1 MTMETTMADKTD
13 SSKHQKKDDQNET
26 RVPSNGIMI
35 HELKE
40 RVKELNC
47 FYRITKI
54 IRNSKLSIDE
64 ALQEIVKV
72 IPPAWQYPDGTC
84 VRICLEGREFKTDN
98 FQDTAWKLDSQ
109 IIVDEKKIGVLE
121 IYYLEEYPPANEG
134 PFLTEERKLID
145 AIADLLSKFIE
156 ERRIKEE
163 LERQRQKLDYVEK
176 MMKAEGD
183 LSGKLRDHEKKQDWE
198 VILDLLAKTDPRTL
212 LRLTRKMAYHL
223 YRLENEKITNLLNK
237 IYPDDSDSAAVNWRG
252 VNLPNPREDLTTFLS
267 IQKQVFE
274 IAKESIPADVI
285 STLFANWMKQDKA
298 RPLLLMSQKSGIP
311 LVEIAAEL
319 SRFFE
324 QEDIDTNI
332 SPEDKMSIK
341 TALIRRFF
349 TERLE
354 YVNVAKNTF
363 DLKDFV
369 SIIEHLIGPAQGAGK
384 LGGKASGVLLAEKL
398 IKEEMKTNPVLANI
412 NFPMSWYIASD
423 TVLSFIHY
431 NDLDEVSHVKYLDP
445 LEIRQEQPFLEQIF
459 KNATFP
465 FEIAEGLRR
474 IIREFKDKPV
484 IVRSSS
490 LLEDNFGYAFSGK
503 YKSLFVPNMGT
514 EEERLKALMN
524 AITEVYASTFSPDPI
539 EYRRE
544 RGLLD
549 FNEEMGI
556 LIQEVVGTQMG
567 PYFMPSFAGV
577 AFSRNEFRWS
587 PRITREDGMIR
598 IVPGLGTRA
607 VDRVGNDYPILI
619 SPKRPN
625 LLVNT
630 LVEERVKYSPRF
642 MDVINTETGMIETV
656 DAVDLMKK
664 YFDEFPRIKDIISIH
679 DHGRLTNASSIL
691 MNPDDADFVVTFQH
705 LFEKTDFLEKMK
717 QILNLLEQKI
727 GVPVDVEFA
736 SNGDKL
742 YILQCRPQS
751 QSQGIERKPI
761 PKDIPEDR
769 KLFFTKKYV
778 TTGTIDNIEYIVYVV
793 PEEYTNLDKR
803 EQMQKVAKIIS
814 ELNIRLPRRKF
825 ILIGPGR
832 WGSRGDIKLG
842 VPVRYGDIN
851 NTTLIVEIA
860 REKEGYTPELS
871 FGTHFFQDLVESN
884 IRYLPLYPGQEDNLF
899 NESSLLNT
907 ENQLSKIV
915 QGYKNYEDVVKVIH
929 VSDLLPGGTLSVIMD
944 GEANEALAYLKPA
957 DHLTWRTMKIDEI
970 TQALD
975 PELYGIQGMYLIG
988 STKDGS
994 AGPTSDIDLLVH
1006 FKGTDEQKDK
1016 LMAWFD
1022 EWGKKLAKENKER
1035 TGYDTEGL
1043 LDVHIIT
1050 DEDIRRKSSWASHIT
1065 SPYQTVRKLTL
1076 KKEI

>member
-1 MTMETTMADKTD
+1 MAMETTMADKTD
-13 SSKHQKKDDQNET
+13 FTKYQKKDDQI
-26 RVPSNGIMI
+26 VPGIAPNGTMI

-72 IPPAWQYPDGTC
+72 IPPAWQFPESTS
-84 VRICLEGREFKTDN
+84 VRICLEGREFTTDN
-98 FQDTAWKLDSQ
+98 FQHSEWKLSSDM
-109 IIVDEKKIGVLE
+109 IVDEKIIGVLE
-121 IYYLEEYPPANEG
+121 IFYSQEFPQANEG

-176 MMKAEGD
+176 MMKAEGEPTYKTR
-183 LSGKLRDHEKKQDWE
+183 SEEKKQDWE
-198 VILDLLAKTDPRTL
+198 VILELLAKTDPRTL

-223 YRLENEKITNLLNK
+223 YRMENEKITNLLNK
-237 IYPDDSDSAAVNWRG
+237 NSPLDNDSSAVNWRG
-252 VNLPNPREDLTTFLS
+252 VNMPNPREDLDTFLT

-274 IAKESIPADVI
+274 IAKESIPADII
-285 STLFANWMKQDKA
+285 SNLFANWMKQDKA
-298 RPLLLMSQKSGIP
+298 RPLLLMSQKTGIP

-319 SRFFE
+319 NRFFD
-324 QEDIDTNI
+324 QEDIETSI
-332 SPEDKMSIK
+332 SPEDKTSIK

-354 YVNVAKNTF
+354 YVNVAKTAF
-363 DLKDFV
+363 DLKDFLGIV
-369 SIIEHLIGPAQGAGK
+369 DHIVGPAQGAGK

-398 IKEEMKTNPVLANI
+398 IKEEMKKNPVLKNI
-412 NFPMSWYIASD
+412 NFPMSWYITSD

-445 LEIRQEQPFLEQIF
+445 LEIRQEQSFLEQIF
-459 KNATFP
+459 INSTFP
-465 FEIAEGLRR
+465 FEIVEGLRK
-474 IIREFKDKPV
+474 IIRDFKGKPL

-503 YKSLFVPNMGT
+503 YKSLFVPNTGT
-514 EEERLKALMN
+514 EDDQLHALMN

-556 LIQEVVGTQMG
+556 LIQEVVGTQVG
-567 PYFMPSFAGV
+567 PYFMPTFAGV

-598 IVPGLGTRA
+598 MVPGLGTRA

-656 DAVDLMKK
+656 DAVQMFKK
-664 YFDEFPRIKDIISIH
+664 YFNEIPKITDVVSVH
-679 DHGRLTNASSIL
+679 DQGRLTNASNIL
-691 MNPDDADFVVTFQH
+691 MNPEDADIVITFQH
-705 LFEKTDFLEKMK
+705 LFEKTDFLEKIK
-717 QILNLLEQKI
+717 HILSLLEHKI

-736 SNGDKL
+736 SSGNQL

-751 QSQGIERKPI
+751 QSRDIERKPV

-769 KLFFTKKYV
+769 KIFFTKKYV
-778 TTGTIDNIEYIVYVV
+778 TTGSIENIEYIVYVV
-793 PEEYTNLDKR
+793 PEEYTNLSKR

-814 ELNIRLPRRKF
+814 ELNVKLPKRKF
-825 ILIGPGR
+825 ILVGPGR

-851 NTTLIVEIA
+851 NCSLIVEIA
-860 REKEGYTPELS
+860 KEKGGYTPDLS

-884 IRYLPLYPGQEDNLF
+884 IRYLPLYPDEQDNLF
-899 NESSLLNT
+899 NEQTLLNM
-907 ENQLSKIV
+907 ENRLSKIV
-915 QGYKNYEDVVKVIH
+915 QGYKNFEHVVKLIGI
-929 VSDLLPGGTLSVIMD
+929 SDILPGGTLSVIMD
-944 GEANEALAYLKPA
+944 GEANEALAYIKPA
-957 DHLTWRTMKIDEI
+957 DHLTWRTMKIEEI

-975 PELYGIQGMYLIG
+975 PDLYGIEGMYLIG

-1006 FKGTDEQKDK
+1006 FKGTEEQKDK

-1022 EWGKKLAKENKER
+1022 EWGKKLAQENKER
-1035 TGYDTEGL
+1035 TGFETDAL

-1050 DEDIRRKSSWASHIT
+1050 DEDIKRKSSWASHIT
-1065 SPYQTVRKLTL
+1065 SPYQTVRKLNL
-1076 KKEI
+1076 KKEH

>member
-1 MTMETTMADKTD
+1 MEMTMPEKTD
-13 SSKHQKKDDQNET
+13 FPKYQKKDEIPSSVAQNGT
-26 RVPSNGIMI
+26 MI

-54 IRNSKLSIDE
+54 VRNSKLSIDE

-72 IPPAWQYPDGTC
+72 IPPAWQYPDVTC
-84 VRICLEGREFKTDN
+84 VRILLDGREFKTDN
-98 FQDTAWKLDSQ
+98 FLQTEWKQSSDL
-109 IIVDEKKIGVLE
+109 IVDEKNIGILE
-121 IYYLEEYPPANEG
+121 VFYTEDRPIANEG

-176 MMKAEGD
+176 MMKAEGEPI
-183 LSGKLRDHEKKQDWE
+183 SKLRSDEKKQDWE

-237 IYPDDSDSAAVNWRG
+237 IQPVDNDSAAVNWRR
-252 VNLPNPREDLTTFLS
+252 VNTPSQGEDLNTFLS

-298 RPLLLMSQKSGIP
+298 RPLLLMSQKTGIP

-319 SRFFE
+319 NRFFD
-324 QEDIDTNI
+324 QEDIETSI

-341 TALIRRFF
+341 TALVRRFF
-349 TERLE
+349 AERLE
-354 YVNVAKNTF
+354 YVNVAKTAF
-363 DLKDFV
+363 DLKDFLHIV
-369 SIIEHLIGPAQGAGK
+369 DHIVGPAQGSGK

-398 IKEEMKTNPVLANI
+398 IKEEMKINPVLKNI
-412 NFPMSWYIASD
+412 NFPLSWYISSD
-423 TVLSFIHY
+423 TVLNFIHY

-459 KNATFP
+459 KNSSFP
-465 FEIAEGLRR
+465 FEIAEGLRK
-474 IIREFKDKPV
+474 IIRDFKDKPV

-490 LLEDNFGYAFSGK
+490 LLEDSFGYAFSGK
-503 YKSLFVPNMGT
+503 YKSLFVPNIGT
-514 EEERLKALMN
+514 EEERLRALMN
-524 AITEVYASTFSPDPI
+524 AVTEVYASTFSPDPI

-556 LIQEVVGTQMG
+556 LIQEVVGTQIG
-567 PYFMPSFAGV
+567 PYFMPTFAGV

-587 PRITREDGMIR
+587 PRIAREDGMIR

-642 MDVINTETGMIETV
+642 MDVINTETGLIETV
-656 DAVDLMKK
+656 DAVQVFKK
-664 YFDEFPRIKDIISIH
+664 YFEEIPKIADVVSVH
-679 DHGRLTNASSIL
+679 NQGRLINVSNML
-691 MNPDDADFVVTFQH
+691 MNPENADIVVTFQH

-717 QILNLLEQKI
+717 HILGLLEQKI

-736 SNGDKL
+736 SSGNQL

-751 QSQGIERKPI
+751 QSRGIERKPI

-769 KLFFTKKYV
+769 KIFFTNRYV
-778 TTGTIDNIEYIVYVV
+778 TTGNIENIEYIVYVV
-793 PEEYTNLDKR
+793 PEEYTNLEKK
-803 EQMQKVAKIIS
+803 EQMQKIAKIVS
-814 ELNIRLPRRKF
+814 ELNLKLPRRKF

-851 NTTLIVEIA
+851 NCSLMVEIA
-860 REKEGYTPELS
+860 KEKGGYTPELS

-884 IRYLPLYPGQEDNLF
+884 IRYLPLYPDQEDNLF
-899 NESSLLNT
+899 NDQTLLEM
-907 ENQLSKIV
+907 ENKLSKIV
-915 QGYKNYEDVVKVIH
+915 QGYKNFEHVVRVIAI
-929 VSDLLPGGTLSVIMD
+929 SDILPGGTLSVIMD
-944 GEANEALAYLKPA
+944 GEANEALAYIKPA
-957 DHLTWRTMKIDEI
+957 DHLTWRTMKIEEI
-970 TQALD
+970 AQAID
-975 PELYGIQGMYLIG
+975 PELYGIQGIYLIG

-1022 EWGKKLAKENKER
+1022 EWGRKLAEENKER
-1035 TGYDTEGL
+1035 TGFETDAL

-1050 DEDIRRKSSWASHIT
+1050 DEDIKKKSSWASHIT
-1065 SPYQTVRKLTL
+1065 SPYQTVRKIQL
-1076 KKEI
+1076 KKES

>member
-1 MTMETTMADKTD
+1 METETTMADKTD
-13 SSKHQKKDDQNET
+13 FTKYQKKDESPLSVAQNGT
-26 RVPSNGIMI
+26 MI

-72 IPPAWQYPDGTC
+72 IPPAWQYPDITC
-84 VRICLEGREFKTDN
+84 VRIFLEGREFKTDN
-98 FQDTAWKLDSQ
+98 FEQSKWRLESN
-109 IIVDEKKIGVLE
+109 IIIDEKKIGLLE
-121 IYYLEEYPPANEG
+121 IYYLTENPPANEG

-176 MMKAEGD
+176 MMKAEGEPFA
-183 LSGKLRDHEKKQDWE
+183 KIKAAEKKQDWE

-223 YRLENEKITNLLNK
+223 YRMENEKITTLLNK
-237 IYPDDSDSAAVNWRG
+237 ISPVDNDSAAVNWRS
-252 VNLPNPREDLTTFLS
+252 VNIPNQREDLNTFLT

-285 STLFANWMKQDKA
+285 SSLFANWMKQDKA
-298 RPLLLMSQKSGIP
+298 RPLLLMSQKTGIP

-319 SRFFE
+319 NRFFD
-324 QEDIDTNI
+324 QEDVETSI
-332 SPEDKMSIK
+332 SPEDQMSIK

-349 TERLE
+349 AERLE
-354 YVNVAKNTF
+354 YVNVAKTAF
-363 DLKDFV
+363 ELKDFLNIV
-369 SIIEHLIGPAQGAGK
+369 DHIIGPAQGSGK

-398 IKEEMKTNPVLANI
+398 IKEEMTGNPILKNI
-412 NFPMSWYIASD
+412 DFPKSWYITSD
-423 TVLSFIHY
+423 TILSFIHY

-459 KNATFP
+459 KNSTFP
-465 FEIAEGLRR
+465 FEIVEGLRK
-474 IIREFKDKPV
+474 IITDFKNKPV

-503 YKSLFVPNMGT
+503 YKSLFVPNIGT

-556 LIQEVVGTQMG
+556 LIQEVVGTQIG
-567 PYFMPSFAGV
+567 PYFMPTFAGV

-656 DAVDLMKK
+656 DAVNVFKK
-664 YFDEFPRIKDIISIH
+664 YFDVIPKIADVISIH
-679 DHGRLTNASSIL
+679 DHERLTNVSNVM
-691 MNPDDADFVVTFQH
+691 MNPEHADIVVTFQH
-705 LFEKTDFLEKMK
+705 LFEKTDFLEKIK
-717 QILNLLEQKI
+717 QILSLLEQKI

-736 SNGDKL
+736 SSGNQL

-751 QSQGIERKPI
+751 QSRGIERKPV
-761 PKDIPEDR
+761 PKDIIEDR
-769 KLFFTKKYV
+769 KIFYAKRYV
-778 TTGTIDNIEYIVYVV
+778 TTGNIENIEYIVYVV
-793 PEEYTNLDKR
+793 AEEYTNLTKR
-803 EQMQKVAKIIS
+803 EQMQKIAKIIS
-814 ELNIRLPRRKF
+814 ELNIKLPRRKF
-825 ILIGPGR
+825 ILVGPGR

-851 NTTLIVEIA
+851 NCCLMVEIA
-860 REKEGYTPELS
+860 KEKGGYTPELS

-884 IRYLPLYPGQEDNLF
+884 IRYLPLYPDQEDNLF
-899 NESSLLNT
+899 NEQILLDM
-907 ENQLSKIV
+907 ENKLSKIV
-915 QGYKNYEDVVKVIH
+915 PGYKNFEHVVKVISI
-929 VSDLLPGGTLSVIMD
+929 SDIIPGGTLSVIMD
-944 GEANEALAYLKPA
+944 GEANEALAYIKPA
-957 DHLTWRTMKIDEI
+957 DHLTWRTMKIEEI
-970 TQALD
+970 AQAID
-975 PELYGIQGMYLIG
+975 PELYGIQGIYLIG

-1006 FKGTDEQKDK
+1006 FKGTEEQKDK

-1035 TGYDTEGL
+1035 TGFETDAL

-1050 DEDIRRKSSWASHIT
+1050 DEDIKKKSSWASHIT
-1065 SPYQTVRKLTL
+1065 SPYQTVRKIAL
-1076 KKEI
+1076 KKES

>member
-1 MTMETTMADKTD
+1 MNDRTENI
-13 SSKHQKKDDQNET
+13 KHPKKDDQNT
-26 RVPSNGIMI
+26 TAVASNGTMI

-54 IRNSKLSIDE
+54 VRNSKLSTDE
-64 ALQEIVKV
+64 ALQEVVKV
-72 IPPAWQYPDGTC
+72 IPPAWQHPAYTC
-84 VRICLEGREFKTDN
+84 ARITLNGREFQTEN
-98 FQDTAWKLDSQ
+98 FQKTQWVLGSDIAIDDT
-109 IIVDEKKIGVLE
+109 KIGILE
-121 IYYLEEYPPANEG
+121 VYYLEECSLENEG

-145 AIADLLSKFIE
+145 AIADLLGKFIE
-156 ERRIKEE
+156 ERRMKEE
-163 LERQRQKLDYVEK
+163 LEQSRKKLIYVEK
-176 MMKAEGD
+176 MMKAEGEPTARTK
-183 LSGKLRDHEKKQDWE
+183 SHEMKQDWE

-223 YRLENEKITNLLNK
+223 YRMENEKITNLMNK
-237 IYPDDSDSAAVNWRG
+237 ITPVDSDSAAVDWRG
-252 VNLPNPREDLTTFLS
+252 VNMPNQRQDLDSVLS

-285 STLFANWMKQDKA
+285 STLFANWMRQDKA
-298 RPLLLMSQKSGIP
+298 RPLLLMSQKTGIS
-311 LVEIAAEL
+311 LVEITAEL
-319 SRFFE
+319 NRFFDQTDFE
-324 QEDIDTNI
+324 TAI

-354 YVNVAKNTF
+354 YVNVAKTAF
-363 DLKDFV
+363 ELEDFAN
-369 SIIEHLIGPAQGAGK
+369 ILEHMVGPAQGSGK

-398 IKEEMKTNPVLANI
+398 IKEEMKKDTVLTNIA
-412 NFPMSWYIASD
+412 FPMNWYITSD
-423 TVLSFIHY
+423 TILSFIHY
-431 NDLDEVSHVKYLDP
+431 NDLDEVTHVKYLDP

-459 KNATFP
+459 KNSSFP
-465 FEIAEGLRR
+465 FEIIEGLKKIVRDF
-474 IIREFKDKPV
+474 EDKPL

-503 YKSLFVPNMGT
+503 YKSLFVPNIGT
-514 EEERLKALMN
+514 EDERLHALMN

-556 LIQEVVGTQMG
+556 LIQEVVGTQVG
-567 PYFMPSFAGV
+567 PYFMPTYAGV

-607 VDRVGNDYPILI
+607 VDRVSNDYPILI

-656 DAVDLMKK
+656 DAAQVFKK
-664 YFDEFPRIKDIISIH
+664 YFDEFPKVIDIVSIH
-679 DHGRLTNASSIL
+679 DHGRLTNMSNIL
-691 MNPDDADFVVTFQH
+691 TNPEHADLVVTFQH
-705 LFEKTDFLEKMK
+705 LFEKTNFLEKIK
-717 QILNLLEQKI
+717 RILILLEEKI

-736 SNGDKL
+736 SNGDQL

-751 QSQGIERKPI
+751 QSRDIERKPV
-761 PKDIPEDR
+761 PKDISEDQ
-769 KLFFTKKYV
+769 KIFFTKKYV
-778 TTGTIDNIEYIVYVV
+778 TTGSIENIEYIVYVV
-793 PEEYTNLDKR
+793 AEEYTNLAKR

-814 ELNIRLPRRKF
+814 ELNVKLPKRKF

-851 NTTLIVEIA
+851 NCSLMVEIA
-860 REKEGYTPELS
+860 KEKGGYTPDLS
-871 FGTHFFQDLVESN
+871 FGTHFFQDLVEAN
-884 IRYLPLYPGQEDNLF
+884 IRYLPLYPDQEDNLF
-899 NESSLLNT
+899 NEQTLLHMDNK
-907 ENQLSKIV
+907 LSELL
-915 QGYKNYEDVVKVIH
+915 QGYRNFEDVVKVIKI
-929 VSDLLPGGTLSVIMD
+929 SDIVPGGTLSVIMD
-944 GEANEALAYLKPA
+944 GEANEALAYVKPA
-957 DHLTWRTMKIDEI
+957 DHLTWRTLKIEEI
-970 TQALD
+970 AQALD
-975 PELYGIQGMYLIG
+975 PELYGIQGVYLIG

-1035 TGYDTEGL
+1035 TGFETDDL

-1050 DEDIRRKSSWASHIT
+1050 DEDIKKKSSWASHIT
-1065 SPYQTVRKLTL
+1065 SPYQTVRKITL
-1076 KKEI
+1076 KKES

>member
-1 MTMETTMADKTD
+1 MAMETTMADKTD
-13 SSKHQKKDDQNET
+13 FTKYQKKDEITSAVAQNGT
-26 RVPSNGIMI
+26 MI

-54 IRNSKLSIDE
+54 VRNSKLSVDE

-72 IPPAWQYPDGTC
+72 IPPAWQSPEITC
-84 VRICLEGREFKTDN
+84 VRIYLEGREFKTDN
-98 FQDTAWKLDSQ
+98 FQQTNWKLESNINLD
-109 IIVDEKKIGVLE
+109 DKKIGVLE
-121 IYYLEEYPPANEG
+121 VYYLEEQPPANEG
-134 PFLTEERKLID
+134 PFLTEERRLID
-145 AIADLLSKFIE
+145 AIADLLGKFIE

-176 MMKAEGD
+176 MMKAEGETI
-183 LSGKLRDHEKKQDWE
+183 SRIKSTEKKQDWE
-198 VILDLLAKTDPRTL
+198 VILELLAKTDPRTL

-223 YRLENEKITNLLNK
+223 YRMENEKITNLLNK
-237 IYPDDSDSAAVNWRG
+237 ITPVDNDSMAVNWRSM
-252 VNLPNPREDLTTFLS
+252 NMQTPRQDIDTFLS

-274 IAKESIPADVI
+274 IAKESIPPNVI
-285 STLFANWMKQDKA
+285 STLFADWMKQDKA

-319 SRFFE
+319 NRFFD
-324 QEDIDTNI
+324 QEDVETSI
-332 SPEDKMSIK
+332 SLEDLMSIK

-349 TERLE
+349 AERLE
-354 YVNVAKNTF
+354 YVNVAKTAF
-363 DLKDFV
+363 ELKDFLGIV
-369 SIIEHLIGPAQGAGK
+369 DHIVGPAQGAGK

-398 IKEEMKTNPVLANI
+398 IRDEMAGNPILKNI
-412 NFPMSWYIASD
+412 NFPTSWYITSD
-423 TVLSFIHY
+423 TILSFIHY

-445 LEIRQEQPFLEQIF
+445 LEIRQEQPFLEQMF
-459 KNATFP
+459 KNSTFP
-465 FEIAEGLRR
+465 FEIVEGLRK
-474 IIREFKDKPV
+474 IIRDFKDKPV

-503 YKSLFVPNMGT
+503 YKSLFVPNIGT
-514 EEERLKALMN
+514 EEQRLCSLMN
-524 AITEVYASTFSPDPI
+524 AITEVYASTFGPDPI

-556 LIQEVVGTQMG
+556 LIQEVVGTQIG
-567 PYFMPSFAGV
+567 PYFMPTFAGV

-656 DAVDLMKK
+656 DAVQVFKK
-664 YFDEFPRIKDIISIH
+664 YFDRVPKIGDVISIH
-679 DHGRLTNASSIL
+679 NHGRLTNASNIL
-691 MNPDDADFVVTFQH
+691 MDPENADMVITFQN
-705 LFEKTDFLEKMK
+705 LFEKSDFLEKIK
-717 QILNLLEQKI
+717 QILCLLEQKI

-736 SNGDKL
+736 SSGNQL

-751 QSQGIERKPI
+751 QSRGIERKPV

-769 KLFFTKKYV
+769 KIFFTKRYV
-778 TTGTIDNIEYIVYVV
+778 TTGNIENIDYIVYVV
-793 PEEYTNLDKR
+793 PEEYTNLSKR

-814 ELNIRLPRRKF
+814 ELNNKLPRRKF
-825 ILIGPGR
+825 ILVGPGR

-842 VPVRYGDIN
+842 VPVKYGDIN
-851 NTTLIVEIA
+851 NCSLMVEIA
-860 REKEGYTPELS
+860 KEKEGYTPELS

-884 IRYLPLYPGQEDNLF
+884 IRYLPLYPDQEDNIF
-899 NESSLLNT
+899 NEQVLFDM
-907 ENQLSKIV
+907 ENKLSKIL
-915 QGYKNYEDVVKVIH
+915 QGYQNFENVVKVISI
-929 VSDLLPGGTLSVIMD
+929 SDILPGGTLSVIMD
-944 GEANEALAYLKPA
+944 GEANEALAYIKPA
-957 DHLTWRTMKIDEI
+957 DHLTWRTMKIEEI

-975 PELYGIQGMYLIG
+975 PDLYGIQGIYLIG

-1006 FKGTDEQKDK
+1006 FKGTEEQKDK

-1035 TGYDTEGL
+1035 TGFDTDAL

-1050 DEDIRRKSSWASHIT
+1050 DEDIKKKSSWASHIT

-1076 KKEI
+1076 KKEF

>member
-1 MTMETTMADKTD
+1 MNDRTENI
-13 SSKHQKKDDQNET
+13 KHPKKDDQNT
-26 RVPSNGIMI
+26 TAVASNGTMI

-54 IRNSKLSIDE
+54 VRNSKLSTDE
-64 ALQEIVKV
+64 ALQEVVKV
-72 IPPAWQYPDGTC
+72 IPPAWQHPAYTC
-84 VRICLEGREFKTDN
+84 ARITLNGREFQTEN
-98 FQDTAWKLDSQ
+98 FQKTQWVLGSDIAIDDT
-109 IIVDEKKIGVLE
+109 KIGILE
-121 IYYLEEYPPANEG
+121 VYYLEECSLENEG

-145 AIADLLSKFIE
+145 AIADLLGKFIE
-156 ERRIKEE
+156 ERRMKEE
-163 LERQRQKLDYVEK
+163 LEQSRKKLIYVEK
-176 MMKAEGD
+176 MMKAEGEPTARTK
-183 LSGKLRDHEKKQDWE
+183 SHEMKQDWE

-223 YRLENEKITNLLNK
+223 YRMENEKITNLMNK
-237 IYPDDSDSAAVNWRG
+237 ITPVDSDSAAVDWRG
-252 VNLPNPREDLTTFLS
+252 VNMPNQRQDLDSVLS

-285 STLFANWMKQDKA
+285 STLFANWMRQDKA
-298 RPLLLMSQKSGIP
+298 RPLLLMSQKTGIS
-311 LVEIAAEL
+311 LVEITAEL
-319 SRFFE
+319 NRFFDQTDFE
-324 QEDIDTNI
+324 TAI

-354 YVNVAKNTF
+354 YVNVAKTAF
-363 DLKDFV
+363 ELEDFAN
-369 SIIEHLIGPAQGAGK
+369 ILEHMVGPAQGSGK

-398 IKEEMKTNPVLANI
+398 IKEEMKKDTVLTNIA
-412 NFPMSWYIASD
+412 FPMNWYITSD
-423 TVLSFIHY
+423 TILSFIHY
-431 NDLDEVSHVKYLDP
+431 NDLDEVTHVKYLDP

-459 KNATFP
+459 KNSSFP
-465 FEIAEGLRR
+465 FEIIEGLKKIVRDF
-474 IIREFKDKPV
+474 EDKPL

-503 YKSLFVPNMGT
+503 YKSLFVPNIGT
-514 EEERLKALMN
+514 EDERLHALMN

-556 LIQEVVGTQMG
+556 LIQEVVGTQVG
-567 PYFMPSFAGV
+567 PYFMPTYAGV

-607 VDRVGNDYPILI
+607 VDRVSNDYPILI

-656 DAVDLMKK
+656 DASQVFKK
-664 YFDEFPRIKDIISIH
+664 YFDEFPKVIDIVSIH
-679 DHGRLTNASSIL
+679 DHGRLTNMSNIL
-691 MNPDDADFVVTFQH
+691 TNPEHADLVVTFQH
-705 LFEKTDFLEKMK
+705 LFEKTNFLEKIK
-717 QILNLLEQKI
+717 RILILLEEKI
-727 GVPVDVEFA
+727 EVPVDVEFA
-736 SNGDKL
+736 SNGDQL

-751 QSQGIERKPI
+751 QSRDIERKPV
-761 PKDIPEDR
+761 PKDISEDQ
-769 KLFFTKKYV
+769 KIFFTKKYV
-778 TTGTIDNIEYIVYVV
+778 TTGSIENIEYIVYVV
-793 PEEYTNLDKR
+793 AEEYTNLAKR

-814 ELNIRLPRRKF
+814 ELNVKLPKRKF

-851 NTTLIVEIA
+851 NCSLMVEIA
-860 REKEGYTPELS
+860 KEKGGYTPDLS
-871 FGTHFFQDLVESN
+871 FGTHFFQDLVEAN
-884 IRYLPLYPGQEDNLF
+884 IRYLPLYPDQDDNLF
-899 NESSLLNT
+899 NEQTLLHMDNK
-907 ENQLSKIV
+907 LSELL
-915 QGYKNYEDVVKVIH
+915 QGYRNFEDVVKVIKI
-929 VSDLLPGGTLSVIMD
+929 SDIVPGGTLSVIMD
-944 GEANEALAYLKPA
+944 GEANEALAYVKPA
-957 DHLTWRTMKIDEI
+957 DHLTWRTLKIEEI
-970 TQALD
+970 AQALD
-975 PELYGIQGMYLIG
+975 PELYGIQGVYLIG

-1035 TGYDTEGL
+1035 TGFETDDL

-1050 DEDIRRKSSWASHIT
+1050 DEDIKKKSSWASHIT
-1065 SPYQTVRKLTL
+1065 SPYQTVRKITL
-1076 KKEI
+1076 KKES